1 MGTSKILKGTAVLG
15 IAGILVKILGAVFKI
30 PLTALIGVEGMAYYG
45 YAYPLYALFLV
56 IATAGIPVAISRLVS
71 ERIAINDYESAQRV
85 FKVSRWLL
93 MFIGIFAFVV
103 CFFGAEFMA
112 DYVFKDQGAI
122 LPVKA
127 IAPALIF
134 VPVMSAYRGYFQGR
148 QNMNPTAISQF
159 VEQIFRVAVGLV
171 LAFLFVK
178 DGLEKAAAG
187 ATFGATVGSAAGLGV
202 IMLIYAF
209 NKRAIRYHV
218 KMSIRAARTSGER
231 RKHEKTMTIVKQILT
246 IAIPITIGASILPLV
261 NFADSTIVTRRLLD
275 GGFSEIDARN
285 LWGQLS
291 AYCNTMVG
299 LPQVITQAI
308 AVAMVPAIAAA
319 YKLKDKKEIHENI
332 NLGMRVSMIIGMPC
346 AAGMMA
352 LAKPILLLL
361 FPTEPE
367 SAINAAPTLAIMCI
381 NVALMALLQTSNGI
395 LQGVNKQALPMK
407 NLAIGAVGKVVLTYI
422 LVAIPAINIKGAA
435 IGSVFVY
442 AVALLLN
449 MRDMKRHTG
458 VKVDFTL
465 TFLKPTIAAGLMG
478 LCAFGS
484 YKLVFSLLGSNS
496 MSTLVAIAIGVVVYC
511 VLILAT
517 KAITKEEIGR
527 MPKGEKL
534 VRILDK
540 FIK

>member
-1 MGTSKILKGTAVLG
+1 
-15 IAGILVKILGAVFKI
+15 
-30 PLTALIGVEGMAYYG
+30 
-45 YAYPLYALFLV
+45 
-56 IATAGIPVAISRLVS
+56 
-71 ERIAINDYESAQRV
+71 
-85 FKVSRWLL
+85 
-93 MFIGIFAFVV
+93 
-103 CFFGAEFMA
+103 
-112 DYVFKDQGAI
+112 
-122 LPVKA
+122 
-127 IAPALIF
+127 
-134 VPVMSAYRGYFQGR
+134 
-148 QNMNPTAISQF
+148 
-159 VEQIFRVAVGLV
+159 
-171 LAFLFVK
+171 
-178 DGLEKAAAG
+178 
-187 ATFGATVGSAAGLGV
+187 
-202 IMLIYAF
+202 
-209 NKRAIRYHV
+209 
-218 KMSIRAARTSGER
+218 
-231 RKHEKTMTIVKQILT
+231 
-246 IAIPITIGASILPLV
+246 
-261 NFADSTIVTRRLLD
+261 
-275 GGFSEIDARN
+275 
-285 LWGQLS
+285 
-291 AYCNTMVG
+291 
-299 LPQVITQAI
+299 
-308 AVAMVPAIAAA
+308 
-319 YKLKDKKEIHENI
+319 
-332 NLGMRVSMIIGMPC
+332 
-346 AAGMMA
+346 
-352 LAKPILLLL
+352 
-361 FPTEPE
+361 
-367 SAINAAPTLAIMCI
+367 
-381 NVALMALLQTSNGI
+381 MALLQTSNGI